1 MFKLY
6 VNIQVSMAIFT
17 IKKWILH
24 SNLSDLFLP
33 WHSHDFLVVIVEKNK
48 TMVQKALK
56 LLSWHMFI
64 LLSHCYGEK
73 FMILF
78 TILWGHSNIIENGY
92 MYSCSTILYFRNYW
106 STGSTEPN
114 KLKYKITLTG
124 KPGIYQQ
131 Y

>member
-1 MFKLY
+1 
-6 VNIQVSMAIFT
+6 MAIFT

-33 WHSHDFLVVIVEKNK
+33 WHSHDFLMVIVEKNK
-48 TMVQKALK
+48 TMVQKSIKLQ

-73 FMILF
+73 FMILL
-78 TILWGHSNIIENGY
+78 TVLWGHSNIIENGY
-92 MYSCSTILYFRNYW
+92 MYLCSTILYFRNYW

-114 KLKYKITLTG
+114 KFKYKITLRG